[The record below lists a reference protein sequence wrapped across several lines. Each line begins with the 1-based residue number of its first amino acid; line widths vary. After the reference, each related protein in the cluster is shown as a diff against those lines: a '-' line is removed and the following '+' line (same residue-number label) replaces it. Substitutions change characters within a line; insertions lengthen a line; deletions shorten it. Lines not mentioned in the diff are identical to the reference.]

1 MLDAAAERLVA
12 QGYTATTLREIA
24 ADIGIKAGSIYH
36 HFESKEDLF
45 IEVFSRGIEVMV
57 DAFGDV
63 DIAMNLSLI
72 HI

>member
-45 IEVFSRGIEVMV
+45 IEVFSRGIEVKV
-57 DAFGDV
+57 DAF
-63 DIAMNLSLI
+63 
-72 HI
+72 